1 MMNNNRNSVLRMI
14 PIESIEVLNSR
25 DRNNRVFEE
34 IVGNIKSIGLKKP
47 ITVTSRHVQMVR
59 SIIY

>member
-47 ITVTSRHVQMVR
+47 ITVTSRPRQ
-59 SIIY
+59 ST